1 MGDLERK
8 EIYHGISEI
17 LDNLDELLEDYELE
31 AVDDEIAELLDSIE
45 RIRSIVNE
53 D

>member
-1 MGDLERK
+1 MGNLERK
-8 EIYHGISEI
+8 ELYHEISEV
-17 LDNLDELLEDYELE
+17 LDNLDELLEDYE
-31 AVDDEIAELLDSIE
+31 VQPSDDELAELLDSIE